1 MKLSMTLWCNEKKI
15 RTLWELEWTIQ
26 VCVDM
31 TPMKRHQERTD
42 CFCLSEKDYKTK
54 QSEIHQSTVDY
65 TQVENKKT
73 VENLHQSGH
82 ASKLT
87 QRSNHKMLREIAKK
101 NPKCWQTQ
109 LPHPVV
115 PHSGAG
121 VLIWTCFSATGPVHH
136 ICNELT
142 LTSHY
147 SRA

>member
-54 QSEIHQSTVDY
+54 QSEIHHSTVDY

-101 NPKCWQTQ
+101 KSKVLTDTITSSSCPTQ
-109 LPHPVV
+109 WCR
-115 PHSGAG
+115 GAD
-121 VLIWTCFSATGPVHH
+121 LDLFFSYRTCAP
-136 ICNELT
+136 
-142 LTSHY
+142 Y
-147 SRA
+147 M